1 MIISINAE
9 YHCIHL
15 TYLLQLMFPPCLVTL
30 EVFRSPYVPKG
41 LNAFSNR
48 ETISFMP
55 PPIAKRAFLQRSQRS
70 DFKKFVGSRSL
81 GEFDARNPVIVAPF
95 IQKIVV
101 FYGKPGSKAPV
112 NTMVQKKRGN
122 KWFAALPVISFSFT
136 QSIRLVISFSSDCPS
151 ARPGWAGG
159 PYNTPLS
166 RNSHR
171 ALGAHRTLRTCRSRC
186 SPFSSRT
193 DGSCG
198 ACGALRPSGAGR
210 SCNTRC
216 PWAARLTAPAGSSH
230 FPAITA
236 INNMLIHK
244 IISPFC
250 RILYSMNKT
259 PSGA

>member
-1 MIISINAE
+1 MFMIISINAE
-9 YHCIHL
+9 YHRIHL

-30 EVFRSPYVPKG
+30 EVFRSPYVPTG
-41 LNAFSNR
+41 NR
-48 ETISFMP
+48 RFFYDKP
-55 PPIAKRAFLQRSQRS
+55 RS
-70 DFKKFVGSRSL
+70 KT
-81 GEFDARNPVIVAPF
+81 
-95 IQKIVV
+95 
-101 FYGKPGSKAPV
+101 PV
-112 NTMVQKKRGN
+112 NTMVLKKRGN
-122 KWFAALPVISFSFT
+122 KWLAALPVISFSFT

-171 ALGAHRTLRTCRSRC
+171 ALGAHRPLRTCRSRC

-193 DGSCG
+193 NRSCG

-216 PWAARLTAPAGSSH
+216 PWAARLTAPTGSSH

-236 INNMLIHK
+236 VNNMLIHK